1 MAAEYDGVD
10 ALMAALTDDPL
21 PEEALTDADFMAEH
35 WSAAAD
41 VALLREQLG
50 LIGGA
55 LASQVRTETES
66 GAESGAVRRPARESA
81 PKPVRVPVRERPYW
95 RPLRTLAL
103 GVAAVTAAG
112 TLVTGAGWLLS
123 QAGKGTDDAA
133 TTSSADSGAVPSYS
147 LDPDS
152 GSGAGA
158 KDGADAGAL
167 SPAGYL
173 SCARLVVEGTVI
185 AVDPGPGADQDRI
198 TLRVARYYK
207 PDKGPAE
214 VTFVMDQEV
223 DPRLTVGDHTLIGIP
238 TGAASPDTWT
248 TDEKEIAA
256 QRDWITAALPKS
268 RTLPCD

>member
-55 LASQVRTETES
+55 LASREQERPEPASE
-66 GAESGAVRRPARESA
+66 AEAVRRPVR
-81 PKPVRVPVRERPYW
+81 KPARVPVRARPYW

-112 TLVTGAGWLLS
+112 TLFTGAGWLLS
-123 QAGKGTDDAA
+123 QAGNGSEDSA
-133 TTSSADSGAVPSYS
+133 TSSSADSKKDGYE
-147 LDPDS
+147 
-152 GSGAGA
+152 GAG
-158 KDGADAGAL
+158 DGTDQGAL
-167 SPAGYL
+167 SHAGYL
-173 SCARLVVEGTVI
+173 ACARLVVEGTVT
-185 AVDPGPGADQDRI
+185 AVDPGPGAGQDRI
-198 TLRVARYYK
+198 ALRVTRYYK
-207 PDKGPAE
+207 PDTGPAE

-238 TGAASPDTWT
+238 TGAGSPDTWT

-256 QRDWITAALPKS
+256 QRAWITAALPES
-268 RTLPCD
+268 RTFPCE